1 MVQALEM
8 VHFVLVLFVL
18 GFRLNMVQALEMVHA
33 AGLLAV

>member
-1 MVQALEM
+1 MQALQMVQ
-8 VHFVLVLFVL
+8 FVLVLFVL